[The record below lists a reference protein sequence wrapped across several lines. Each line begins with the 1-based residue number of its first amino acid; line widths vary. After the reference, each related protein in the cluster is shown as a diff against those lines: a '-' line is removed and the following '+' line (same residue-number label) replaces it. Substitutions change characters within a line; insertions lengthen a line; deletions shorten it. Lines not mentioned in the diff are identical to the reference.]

1 MKIAYLLPL
10 LALLSGCVSP
20 GADCA
25 GPEGQCNVAQHDANE
40 PVRRGEFDAL
50 LRAYIDDHPEIV
62 TEMTQ
67 KLRVR
72 QVAERQARSKQAL
85 AENRSAVFED
95 STDPVLGNPGGDVT
109 LVEFFDN
116 ECPFC
121 KKLSPTLEEL
131 ISKDSG
137 VRVVLKEYPILGAG
151 SEIAARYA
159 LAALLQG
166 KYAEFHTALMADKTP
181 EHQLAEPHI
190 LEIAARAGLDAVRLK
205 KDAGAPEIS
214 GRIETN
220 RLLARKLAISA
231 TPGLVIGARIE
242 SGALSLEAL
251 QQAVSDERR
260 ARQPA
265 G

>member
-1 MKIAYLLPL
+1 MPL
-10 LALLSGCVSP
+10 LALLFGCASP
-20 GADCA
+20 GTDCA
-25 GPEGQCNVAQHDANE
+25 GGGGQCNLAQHDANE

-50 LRAYIDDHPEIV
+50 LKAYIDEHPEMV

-67 KLRVR
+67 KLRVK
-72 QVAERQARSKQAL
+72 QVAERQAKSKQAL

-95 STDPVLGNPGGDVT
+95 SNDPVLGNPMGDVT
-109 LVEFFDN
+109 LVEFFDD

-121 KKLSPTLEEL
+121 KKLSPTLDEL
-131 ISKDSG
+131 VSKDSG
-137 VRVVLKEYPILGAG
+137 VRVVLKEYPILGPG
-151 SEIAARYA
+151 SEVAARYA
-159 LAALLQG
+159 LAAIRQG
-166 KYAEFHTALMADKTP
+166 KYAEFHSALMNDKTP
-181 EHQLAEPHI
+181 ERQLAEPHI
-190 LEIAARAGLDAVRLK
+190 LEIATSVGLDVGRLK

-214 GRIETN
+214 GRIENN
-220 RLLARKLAISA
+220 RTLARKLSISG
-231 TPGLVIGARIE
+231 TPGLVIGGRIE